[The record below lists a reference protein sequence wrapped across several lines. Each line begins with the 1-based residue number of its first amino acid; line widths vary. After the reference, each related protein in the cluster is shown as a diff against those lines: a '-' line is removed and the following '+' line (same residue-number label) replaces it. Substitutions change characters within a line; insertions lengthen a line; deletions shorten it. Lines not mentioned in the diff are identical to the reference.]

1 MVPEAALEVAPKG
14 SRSDR
19 RFPSYRMLPPPSEVG
34 RGLPQGPD
42 GCPVL
47 EMPSCLDL
55 TGPDDLR
62 CIDSRVFGSGER
74 YCLPPIKDGG
84 HPAWVDDFGALVS
97 GNFGRL
103 KSLRAILTAGGPPR
117 VNVTRSVHGGTRCEW
132 IIRLSRFAHGKFLL
146 RTRRILGSNDEIS
159 LFARLFVDFA

>member
-1 MVPEAALEVAPKG
+1 
-14 SRSDR
+14 
-19 RFPSYRMLPPPSEVG
+19 MLPPLSEVG

-55 TGPDDLR
+55 IGPDGLR
-62 CIDSRVFGSGER
+62 RIDSQVFSSGER
-74 YCLPPIKDGG
+74 YGLPPIKDGG

-97 GNFGRL
+97 GNFCRL
-103 KSLRAILTAGGPPR
+103 KCLRAILTTGGGPPR

-132 IIRLSRFAHGKFLL
+132 IIEVGA
-146 RTRRILGSNDEIS
+146 
-159 LFARLFVDFA
+159 

>member
-1 MVPEAALEVAPKG
+1 
-14 SRSDR
+14 
-19 RFPSYRMLPPPSEVG
+19 MLPPPSEVG

-97 GNFGRL
+97 GNLPL
-103 KSLRAILTAGGPPR
+103 KGLRAILTAGGPPR

-132 IIRLSRFAHGKFLL
+132 II
-146 RTRRILGSNDEIS
+146 
-159 LFARLFVDFA
+159 